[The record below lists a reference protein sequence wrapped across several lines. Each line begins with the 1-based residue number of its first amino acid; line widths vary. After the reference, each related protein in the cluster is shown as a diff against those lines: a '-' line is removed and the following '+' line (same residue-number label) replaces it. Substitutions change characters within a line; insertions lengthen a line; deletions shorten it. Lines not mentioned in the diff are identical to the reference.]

1 MNSAKQAF
9 QKLSAQI
16 PQGGGGG
23 GSGILNGLYSTA
35 MLSGGAYMA
44 YHSVYTVEPGH
55 RGVVWD
61 RLSGVQDAIKGEGM
75 SLRVPLWEYPTVY
88 DVRTRPRNV
97 QSLTGSKDLQMVNV
111 TLRVL
116 TKPRVAD
123 LPLLHQ
129 RLGPDY
135 DDKVLPSIT
144 NEVLKAVVATYNAG
158 DLIQKREEV
167 SAKIK
172 ALLIHRAS
180 QFWIEMEDVSI
191 THLNF
196 SREYSQAVESKQVAQ
211 QDAER
216 SKFVVQ
222 RAEQEKKSIVIRA
235 EGEAQSARL
244 ISSAIKDDPGFIQ
257 MRRIEAAKEIAETV
271 ARSTNKVY
279 LNADTLLLN
288 LLADKND
295 SDASKKKS
303 WRG

>member
-1 MNSAKQAF
+1 
-9 QKLSAQI
+9 
-16 PQGGGGG
+16 
-23 GSGILNGLYSTA
+23 
-35 MLSGGAYMA
+35 
-44 YHSVYTVEPGH
+44 
-55 RGVVWD
+55 
-61 RLSGVQDAIKGEGM
+61 
-75 SLRVPLWEYPTVY
+75 
-88 DVRTRPRNV
+88 
-97 QSLTGSKDLQMVNV
+97 
-111 TLRVL
+111 
-116 TKPRVAD
+116 
-123 LPLLHQ
+123 
-129 RLGPDY
+129 
-135 DDKVLPSIT
+135 
-144 NEVLKAVVATYNAG
+144 
-158 DLIQKREEV
+158 
-167 SAKIK
+167 
-172 ALLIHRAS
+172 
-180 QFWIEMEDVSI
+180 MEDASI

>member
-1 MNSAKQAF
+1 M
-9 QKLSAQI
+9 
-16 PQGGGGG
+16 G
-23 GSGILNGLYSTA
+23 
-35 MLSGGAYMA
+35 
-44 YHSVYTVEPGH
+44 
-55 RGVVWD
+55 
-61 RLSGVQDAIKGEGM
+61 
-75 SLRVPLWEYPTVY
+75 
-88 DVRTRPRNV
+88 
-97 QSLTGSKDLQMVNV
+97 VNV

-222 RAEQEKKSIVIRA
+222 RALQEKKSIVIRA

-244 ISSAIKDDPGFIQ
+244 ISAAIKDDPGFLQ
-257 MRRIEAAKEIAETV
+257 MRRIAAAKEIAETV
-271 ARSTNKVY
+271 SQSTNKVY
-279 LNADTLLLN
+279 LSADTLLLN
-288 LLADKND
+288 LLEDKQLSQKGD
-295 SDASKKKS
+295 GKRT
-303 WRG
+303 WRSN